1 MGAPYGNKNAAKKNK
16 RWRDAVE
23 RYAAQNPEKLA
34 KIAEKVFAM
43 ALDGDMMAVKEIGD
57 RLDGKP
63 VQQVDIGEHASMTEE
78 YRELTDEELMAIANR
93 ALQQASNGQ
102 GTVQ

>member
-1 MGAPYGNKNAAKKNK
+1 MGAPLGNKNGAKKHK

-23 RYAAQNPEKLA
+23 RYAAQNPEKLS

-43 ALDGDMMAVKEIGD
+43 ALEGDMMAVKEIGD

-63 VQQVDIGEHASMTEE
+63 VQQVDIGDHASMTEE